1 MDEKKVYMT
10 PALEEVESSLFRAV
24 AQGASGIPDSDDN
37 TGEI

>member
-24 AQGASGIPDSDDN
+24 AQGVSGVTDSDDN
-37 TGEI
+37 TGDI